1 MPMPDPDSRGINE
14 SVNVCGGPRMKRQSP
29 IFIMVPTLILLLL
42 LGCTD
47 EAILGLLLDEDAT
60 VGAGTGTASDNAAS
74 EPLPEAQVAVRF
86 ANTTLNEAVNV
97 QFYASSNILEQVPD
111 DLFADPENLVTA
123 NLGVAGTGLI
133 EPGEKDEITLD
144 CDENLIFGT
153 LGGLFLDNESGDERG
168 NGERRWVEQRAL
180 GVCGGTVTFMFTQ
193 EGESYRTRLTVK

>member
-1 MPMPDPDSRGINE
+1 
-14 SVNVCGGPRMKRQSP
+14 MKRRSP
-29 IFIMVPTLILLLL
+29 LFVIFSMLILLLP

-47 EAILGLLLDEDAT
+47 EAILELLLDEGAT
-60 VGAGTGTASDNAAS
+60 AGAGTVDDNAAS
-74 EPLPEAQVAVRF
+74 EPLPEARVAVRF

-97 QFYASSNILEQVPD
+97 QFYGSSDILEQVPD

-123 NLGVAGTGLI
+123 NLGIAGTGLI
-133 EPGEKDEITLD
+133 EPGERDEIILD

-180 GVCGGTVTFMFTQ
+180 GICGGTVTFVFTQ
-193 EGESYRTRLTVK
+193 EGEGYRTRLMVK

>member
-1 MPMPDPDSRGINE
+1 MPRPDLCD
-14 SVNVCGGPRMKRQSP
+14 VNQAIIVCGGKRMKRQSHLFIAVP
-29 IFIMVPTLILLLL
+29 ALIFLLL

-47 EAILGLLLDEDAT
+47 EAILELLLDETTSA
-60 VGAGTGTASDNAAS
+60 GAGTPNENVAP
-74 EPLPEAQVAVRF
+74 EPLPEARVAVRF

-97 QFYASSNILEQVPD
+97 QFYASSDVLEQVPD

-123 NLGVAGTGLI
+123 SLGIAGTGLI

-153 LGGLFLDNESGDERG
+153 AGGLFLDNESGDERG

-180 GVCGGTVTFMFTQ
+180 GVCGGTVTFVFAR
-193 EGESYRTRLTVK
+193 EGESFRTRLTVK